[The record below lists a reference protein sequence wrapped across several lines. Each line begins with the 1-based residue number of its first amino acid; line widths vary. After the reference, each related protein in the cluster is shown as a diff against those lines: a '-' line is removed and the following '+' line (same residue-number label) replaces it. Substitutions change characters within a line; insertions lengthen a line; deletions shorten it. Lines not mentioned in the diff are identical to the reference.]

1 MACDVVTSCVFRG
14 AAWATGALLLLAL
27 CRCSSDAEGRSGA
40 TGGTPGT
47 GGGTG
52 AASLATG
59 GASGGASGSGGLV
72 GSGGGTGGA
81 IPAGGGP
88 STGGASTGG
97 ASTGGSDNS
106 GGHGSGGATPGAGT
120 WATRAL
126 AAPPEHMG
134 AKSGSSGCTTPF
146 ATIGFEPVDAAS
158 GRHPLFLYFVGT
170 NLSASDQSSRHDS
183 VAAKTVTEAMA
194 RRGFVALSV
203 QYDNSLSLNPEK
215 LTCLYGPGNAKS
227 VLAVACQLSQV
238 NCDVAIATWGHS
250 QGALMAHAASQF
262 DARVRA
268 VWTTG
273 YSGGSFPLSVNRLRV
288 VNGAADTMN
297 SEWEAVNKA
306 AGFPPG
312 ECANDGRTECLRPD
326 GSGFILVQKKDCASN
341 SADHCWFDK
350 RSCVDSA
357 ITLEPNWTDA
367 ASTKPFALELNADW
381 VAKTALRQ

>member
-1 MACDVVTSCVFRG
+1 V
-14 AAWATGALLLLAL
+14 
-27 CRCSSDAEGRSGA
+27 
-40 TGGTPGT
+40 
-47 GGGTG
+47 
-52 AASLATG
+52 
-59 GASGGASGSGGLV
+59 
-72 GSGGGTGGA
+72 
-81 IPAGGGP
+81 
-88 STGGASTGG
+88 STGGVSTGG
-97 ASTGGSDNS
+97 VSTGGIDNS
-106 GGHGSGGATPGAGT
+106 GGQGSGGATPGGGK

-126 AAPPEHMG
+126 GAPPDHMG

-183 VAAKTVTEAMA
+183 VAAKTVIETMA

-203 QYDNSLSLNPEK
+203 QYDNSLSLSPEK
-215 LTCLYGPGNAKS
+215 LTCLYGPGNPKS
-227 VLAVACQLSQV
+227 VLGVACQLSQV
-238 NCDVAIATWGHS
+238 DCDVAIATWGHS

-306 AGFPPG
+306 AGFAPG

-326 GSGFILVQKKDCASN
+326 GSGFILVQKKDCAST